1 MPLPRPCREAEAHS
15 PRSCRSLATAQHS
28 AANPFHCH
36 GGSAAGGVPSELEQV
51 NEVLWRHGHE
61 AAVGVGGG
69 AGVPRVLWEEAEAS
83 PRSTR
88 APSQRRVEYPDPRD
102 KDTQPRGTVS
112 RGRWP
117 KLEGWTGGSLPPWP
131 GPMPPFLR
139 CSSAPLL
146 APEHPLQRQGAPQEH
161 ALSQRPGS
169 YLTGK
174 MTKETGVL

>member
-117 KLEGWTGGSLPPWP
+117 KLEGWDRGFSASLAWPYASIPALFLCSPP
-131 GPMPPFLR
+131 GP
-139 CSSAPLL
+139 
-146 APEHPLQRQGAPQEH
+146 
-161 ALSQRPGS
+161 
-169 YLTGK
+169 
-174 MTKETGVL
+174 